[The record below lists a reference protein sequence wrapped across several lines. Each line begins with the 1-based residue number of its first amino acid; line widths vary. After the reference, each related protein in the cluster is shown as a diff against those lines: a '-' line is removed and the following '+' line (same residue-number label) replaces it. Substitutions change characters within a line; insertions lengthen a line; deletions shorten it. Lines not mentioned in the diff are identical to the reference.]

1 MTFDSVPQSAVEVK
15 LDGLTLEI
23 PAERRT
29 LGGICSFLESVALHQ
44 HRILCSLA
52 VDGAPINLTQPPD
65 DTKTFASIE
74 AETMGLSDVPSQL
87 IKAALQQTIS
97 LRDRVQSA
105 VGLVMINERKHAH
118 ELWWGL
124 SLALKEPLLTLSL
137 LPENIYGATEGQAS
151 LTQLRKWQLEQLGA
165 VIQDVNNACEW
176 DSPTVLSDVLE
187 TRVLPWIDRLQTSL
201 TLWHE
206 TVMANARS
214 TVHHGK
220 HAH

>member
-1 MTFDSVPQSAVEVK
+1 MTFDSVPQSAIEVK

-29 LGGICSFLESVALHQ
+29 LGGICSYLESVALHQ

-65 DTKTFASIE
+65 DAKTFASIE

-87 IKAALQQTIS
+87 IKAALTQTTS

-105 VGLVMINERKHAH
+105 VSLVLINERKQAH

-137 LPENIYGATEGQAS
+137 LPENAYASTEGQAS
-151 LTQLRKWQLEQLGA
+151 LAQLRKWQLEQLGA

-187 TRVLPWIDRLQTSL
+187 TRVLPWIEKLHSSL
-201 TLWHE
+201 NLWHE
-206 TVMANARS
+206 TMLATTR
-214 TVHHGK
+214 
-220 HAH
+220 HAMKSKSAH

>member
-1 MTFDSVPQSAVEVK
+1 MTFDSVPQSAIEVK
-15 LDGLTLEI
+15 LDGLALEI

-29 LGGICSFLESVALHQ
+29 LGGICSYLESVALHQ

-65 DTKTFASIE
+65 DAKTFASIE

-87 IKAALQQTIS
+87 IKAALTQTIS

-105 VGLVMINERKHAH
+105 VSLVLINERQQAHA
-118 ELWWGL
+118 LWWGL

-137 LPENIYGATEGQAS
+137 LPENAYATSEGQAS
-151 LTQLRKWQLEQLGA
+151 LAQLRKWQLEQLGA

-187 TRVLPWIDRLQTSL
+187 ARVLPWIEKLHNSL
-201 TLWHE
+201 NLWHE
-206 TVMANARS
+206 TMLGNLRR
-214 TVHHGK
+214 
-220 HAH
+220 